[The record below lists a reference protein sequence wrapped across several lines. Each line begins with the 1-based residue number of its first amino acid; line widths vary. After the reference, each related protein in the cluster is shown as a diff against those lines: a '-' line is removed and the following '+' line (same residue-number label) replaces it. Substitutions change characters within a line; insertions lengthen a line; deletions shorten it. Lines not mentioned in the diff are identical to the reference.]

1 MKSINDL
8 FSWLFSNIYSTSRES
23 CYDIETISD
32 KKDYTDDELN
42 YYEKL
47 YTTACCYVTYKT
59 LME

>member
-8 FSWLFSNIYSTSRES
+8 FSWLFSNNYSTSRES

-42 YYEKL
+42 DYEKW
-47 YTTACCYVTYKT
+47 
-59 LME
+59 

>member
-42 YYEKL
+42 DYEKW
-47 YTTACCYVTYKT
+47 YTTACCYVTY
-59 LME
+59 